1 MLIHEVSERTGLSQ
15 ATLRYYERIGLVPP
29 IPRDDSG
36 HRSYSEGVVDDLTWL
51 SCLRATGMGIEDLR
65 RYRDQRADGDAR
77 EQKLLLQRH
86 AVRLRA
92 ELDQLQARLRYIETK
107 ERLWA
112 AREAGDA
119 VAEAAVIA
127 ELQAAPMDLR
137 KDI

>member
-36 HRSYSEGVVDDLTWL
+36 HRSYSDVVVDDLTWL

-77 EQKLLLQRH
+77 EQVLLLQRH

-92 ELDQLQARLRYIETK
+92 ELDQLQARLQYIETK

-119 VAEAAVIA
+119 EAEAAVIA
-127 ELQAAPMDLR
+127 ELEAGQ
-137 KDI
+137 DIR

>member
-1 MLIHEVSERTGLSQ
+1 MIHEVSERTGLSQ

>member
-29 IPRDDSG
+29 VPRDDSG
-36 HRSYSEGVVDDLTWL
+36 HRWYSAEVVDDLTWL

-77 EQKLLLQRH
+77 EQRLLLQRH

-92 ELDQLQARLRYIETK
+92 ELDQMQARLDYIETK
-107 ERLWA
+107 ARLWA

-119 VAEAAVIA
+119 EAEAAVVA
-127 ELQAAPMDLR
+127 ELEAGR
-137 KDI
+137 DIR

>member
-1 MLIHEVSERTGLSQ
+1 MIHEVSERTGLSQ

-65 RYRDQRADGDAR
+65 RYRDQRADGAAG
-77 EQKLLLQRH
+77 EQRQLLERH

>member
-1 MLIHEVSERTGLSQ
+1 MLIQEVSERTGLSQ

>member
-1 MLIHEVSERTGLSQ
+1 MIHEVSERTGLSQ

-29 IPRDDSG
+29 IPRDESSG
-36 HRSYSEGVVDDLTWL
+36 HRSYSEAVVDDLIWL

-92 ELDQLQARLRYIETK
+92 ELDQLHARLHYIETK

-119 VAEAAVIA
+119 AAEAAVIA
-127 ELQAAPMDLR
+127 ELKAG
-137 KDI
+137 KDIR

>member
-92 ELDQLQARLRYIETK
+92 ELDQLQARLHYIETK
-107 ERLWA
+107 VRLWA
-112 AREAGDA
+112 AREDGDA
-119 VAEAAVIA
+119 EAEAAVIA
-127 ELQAAPMDLR
+127 ELQQG
-137 KDI
+137 KDIR

>member
-29 IPRDDSG
+29 IPRDESSG
-36 HRSYSEGVVDDLTWL
+36 HRHYTAEVVDDLTWL

-65 RYRDQRADGDAR
+65 RYRDQRADGDAA

-92 ELDQLQARLRYIETK
+92 ELDQMQARLDYIETK
-107 ERLWA
+107 TRLWA

-119 VAEAAVIA
+119 EAEAAVVA
-127 ELQAAPMDLR
+127 ELQAG
-137 KDI
+137 KDIR

>member
-1 MLIHEVSERTGLSQ
+1 
-15 ATLRYYERIGLVPP
+15 
-29 IPRDDSG
+29 
-36 HRSYSEGVVDDLTWL
+36 
-51 SCLRATGMGIEDLR
+51 MGIEDLR

-92 ELDQLQARLRYIETK
+92 ELDQLQARLHYIETK

-119 VAEAAVIA
+119 VGRGRRIA
-127 ELQAAPMDLR
+127 ELKAE
-137 KDI
+137 KDIR